1 MEKRISL
8 LFSLLVL
15 LSLAACSGKEEG
27 DAVDSFWADKPVIAE
42 KRVVDGDTVIVCDV
56 GKIMS
61 KVDAVGERSG

>member
-1 MEKRISL
+1 MNKSTRVILSL
-8 LFSLLVL
+8 LAL
-15 LSLAACSGKEEG
+15 LSLFACSVKEEG

-61 KVDAVGERSG
+61 KCLSR